1 MDIALIHQ
9 MHLVCMKIR
18 YHRKKDWPTSRL
30 CLSLIVM
37 MQMPVQSNRPLI
49 NPTVC
54 VGITAFV
61 VGTAI
66 GIGIGVLISNNRYR
80 GVGGGIWFGKRR
92 RRSLGYQDIDQ
103 EEEEVQEAFQII
115 ENINEGATKYQ

>member
-1 MDIALIHQ
+1 MMRWLSIAVALN
-9 MHLVCMKIR
+9 LCFSTLKV
-18 YHRKKDWPTSRL
+18 YGHRPHS
-30 CLSLIVM
+30 SNAPVM

-103 EEEEVQEAFQII
+103 EEEE
-115 ENINEGATKYQ
+115 

>member
-9 MHLVCMKIR
+9 MHLVCMKIK
-18 YHRKKDWPTSRL
+18 YHRTKDWPTSRL